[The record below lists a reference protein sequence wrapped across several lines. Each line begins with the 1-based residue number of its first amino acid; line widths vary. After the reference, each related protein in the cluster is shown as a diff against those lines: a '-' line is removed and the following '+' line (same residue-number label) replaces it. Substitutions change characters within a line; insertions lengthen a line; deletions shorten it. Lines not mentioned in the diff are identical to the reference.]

1 MFQEAQLPAQ
11 SSEPQVLVLRF
22 ISGKYEGGEFPLLA
36 GQEVLIGRAT
46 DADLVL
52 VEELVS
58 RHHATVA
65 RQAHVVRVTDLG
77 STNGTFI
84 NGERIK
90 RAELVVG
97 DRLLIGTNILK
108 LVAVEGG
115 RVSPASEVRSLQNIA
130 AERQTD
136 RGPRMRGDLEE
147 IPVTDLVQLL
157 ANGKKTGVLLLRAA
171 AGSGKIHFQ
180 KGQIVHAELLRLPG
194 LSPHKAFFRVMGLT
208 RGQFEL
214 EAAGPSEFLE
224 PFVESTEHL
233 VIEAM
238 RHYDEVKRLAPD
250 LPRQTSRFALPTP
263 LLSALEDLEECELEL
278 VQAALN
284 AESLRALLDSRPES
298 DLELLQSLS
307 RLLADGY
314 LVERRI

>member
-1 MFQEAQLPAQ
+1 MFQEALFPAP

-22 ISGKYEGGEFPLLA
+22 ISGKYEGGEFPLRA
-36 GQEVLIGRAT
+36 SQEILIGRAT

-130 AERQTD
+130 AERKTT
-136 RGPRMRGDLEE
+136 RGPRMRGELEE

-157 ANGKKTGVLLLRAA
+157 ANGRKTGVLSLNAA
-171 AGSGKIHFQ
+171 AGSGKIHFKQ
-180 KGQIVHAELLRLPG
+180 GQIVHAELLRLPA
-194 LSPHKAFFRVMGLT
+194 LSSHKAFFRVMGLT

-214 EAAGPSEFLE
+214 EAEGPSEFTE

-263 LLSALEDLEECELEL
+263 LLSALEDLEERELEL

-284 AESLRALLDSRPES
+284 AESLRTLLDSRPES